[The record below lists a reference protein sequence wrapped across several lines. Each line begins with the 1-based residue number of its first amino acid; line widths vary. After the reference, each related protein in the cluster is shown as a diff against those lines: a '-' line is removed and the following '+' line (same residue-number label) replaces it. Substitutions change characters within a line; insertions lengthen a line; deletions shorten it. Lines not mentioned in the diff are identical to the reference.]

1 MSTSKLAPDW
11 LHKSEQPISSQISK
25 LTQFLTMTTTH
36 KFPLQ
41 VSEVMMSMP
50 NRHYF
55 GVDFSKFPDIPEV
68 QGEGAGQVLLP
79 VDKPSGYITSTLSRC
94 GQA

>member
-1 MSTSKLAPDW
+1 
-11 LHKSEQPISSQISK
+11 
-25 LTQFLTMTTTH
+25 
-36 KFPLQ
+36 
-41 VSEVMMSMP
+41 MMSMP

-79 VDKPSGYITSTLSRC
+79 VDKPSGYITSTLSRYS
-94 GQA
+94 QA